1 VEKDE
6 EFVDRLIQNQV
17 SKMVTVRD
25 LASKKVIDC
34 D

>member
-1 VEKDE
+1 VAEDE
-6 EFVDRLIQNQV
+6 EFVDRLIENQV

-25 LASKKVIDC
+25 LSFKNVIDS